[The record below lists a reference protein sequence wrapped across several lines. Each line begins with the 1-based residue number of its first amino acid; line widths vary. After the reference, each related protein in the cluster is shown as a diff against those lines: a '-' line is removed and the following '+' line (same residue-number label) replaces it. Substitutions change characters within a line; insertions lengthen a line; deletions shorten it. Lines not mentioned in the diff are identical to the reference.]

1 LHRNSHSRSASPR
14 RAGLPPTAILLTA
27 LLLVGATGRNAHAA
41 VAEAPSIDPTAVS
54 QAIRDAMAAPPR
66 LDAEPLDTEALLHFY
81 ELRQFRPAWS
91 GDAAGAKR
99 AALLEEAL
107 AHAGDDGL
115 DPADYHV
122 AALASQLAPRTAK
135 AAAALDLLLTDAFL
149 RYAHDLR
156 IGRISPKDVDD
167 EISLPAQHFDAA
179 AALAVALAHDDLAQL
194 LAELPPPEP
203 DYARLKDALRR
214 YRAIAAAGGWPQIP
228 KGDGELRLDRDGD
241 PRLPILRARLAVEDP
256 TLASTPDQARPGDLT
271 AALLRFQARNGL
283 DPDGRI
289 GPRTFAMLNIPAAYR
304 VKQIVAN
311 LERWRWLPRPIE
323 KRYIAVN
330 TTDASLQVIENGS
343 PIFVSKVVVG
353 DPKHPSPILRA
364 VVRMVTVNPP
374 WNVPYSIALKEMLPK
389 LRRDPTYL
397 MSQNIVILNGPE
409 GDPYGT
415 RIDWAS
421 PASRHYLY
429 RLQQLPGPENSLGS
443 IKLEMPNPFDVYLH
457 DTPARRLFA
466 RATRTFSHGCIRVE
480 DALKLASLA
489 LGGDANRTLDE
500 LNAGIAAGATV
511 HLPVRHPLPAYIL
524 YWTAIE
530 DPDGTVEF
538 RQDTYGRDGRMIA
551 ALAARGRIAAQPSP
565 HKRNG

>member
-1 LHRNSHSRSASPR
+1 MPRLQRRLPSTPLRSARPSATPWRRRRGWTPSRS
-14 RAGLPPTAILLTA
+14 T
-27 LLLVGATGRNAHAA
+27 
-41 VAEAPSIDPTAVS
+41 
-54 QAIRDAMAAPPR
+54 PR
-66 LDAEPLDTEALLHFY
+66 LSFIFTSCASFG
-81 ELRQFRPAWS
+81 RP
-91 GDAAGAKR
+91 GAATR

-415 RIDWAS
+415 R
-421 PASRHYLY
+421 
-429 RLQQLPGPENSLGS
+429 
-443 IKLEMPNPFDVYLH
+443 
-457 DTPARRLFA
+457 
-466 RATRTFSHGCIRVE
+466 
-480 DALKLASLA
+480 
-489 LGGDANRTLDE
+489 
-500 LNAGIAAGATV
+500 
-511 HLPVRHPLPAYIL
+511 
-524 YWTAIE
+524 
-530 DPDGTVEF
+530 
-538 RQDTYGRDGRMIA
+538 
-551 ALAARGRIAAQPSP
+551 
-565 HKRNG
+565 